1 MLRSF
6 EENTCILSIC
16 MYFVLYPI
24 LGVTDTFGIHVRF
37 IKIHVYWALPWCHT
51 GYISGYIEIHAGY
64 MYLQIG
70 NQDTCGIHMRYIG
83 KHEWIHV
90 SQMPPERDVSE
101 MQSGY
106 IFGET
111 CGIHAGYM
119 YKYHILKG
127 NQDPSGYMQ
136 DAHEIHEEDVR
147 DTYLWNLGGRIHH
160 RDAR

>member
-1 MLRSF
+1 MLRRSVPF

-70 NQDTCGIHMRYIG
+70 NQETCGIHMRYIG

-106 IFGET
+106 ILGET

-119 YKYHILKG
+119 CTCIISSRVIK
-127 NQDPSGYMQ
+127 
-136 DAHEIHEEDVR
+136 IHL
-147 DTYLWNLGGRIHH
+147 DTCKMHT
-160 RDAR
+160 

>member
-1 MLRSF
+1 MLRSIRREYMYLVNLHVF
-6 EENTCILSIC
+6 RLVSHFRRHRYIWDTCQIHQDTCILGASL
-16 MYFVLYPI
+16 VSHW
-24 LGVTDTFGIHVRF
+24 IHIR
-37 IKIHVYWALPWCHT
+37 IHR
-51 GYISGYIEIHAGY
+51 
-64 MYLQIG
+64 
-70 NQDTCGIHMRYIG
+70 DTCGIHMRYIG

-106 IFGET
+106 IFWET

-147 DTYLWNLGGRIHH
+147 DTYLWNLGGRLHH
-160 RDAR
+160 REAR